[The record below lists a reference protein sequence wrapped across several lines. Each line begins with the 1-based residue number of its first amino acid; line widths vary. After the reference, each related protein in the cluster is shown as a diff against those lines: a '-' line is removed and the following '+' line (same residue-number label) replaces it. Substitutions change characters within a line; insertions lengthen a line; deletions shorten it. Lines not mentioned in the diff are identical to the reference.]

1 MGFWD
6 VVGGVSPAATGI
18 FWAQGGDERE
28 GEKRLMR
35 EKGKEYASF
44 DFERERERERECVSM
59 RGGCGR
65 NGERER
71 GWRESV

>member
-1 MGFWD
+1 MGFLD
-6 VVGGVSPAATGI
+6 VVGGASPAATGI
-18 FWAQGGDERE
+18 FWSQGGDERE
-28 GEKRLMR
+28 GENRLMR

-44 DFERERERERECVSM
+44 DFERERACVGL

-65 NGERER
+65 NGEREG